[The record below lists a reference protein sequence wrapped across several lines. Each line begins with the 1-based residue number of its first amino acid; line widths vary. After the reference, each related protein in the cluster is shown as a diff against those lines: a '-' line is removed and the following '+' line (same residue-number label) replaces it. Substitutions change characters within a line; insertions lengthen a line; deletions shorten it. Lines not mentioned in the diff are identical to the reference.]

1 MHALPAPRRVRAR
14 LRPGPGGIVRLRD
27 GRTALVRRARPG
39 DRDAVQRFVRELSP
53 LARRRRF
60 FGAVAEL
67 SPAQLDRLTGV
78 QDPRDLS
85 LVALAV
91 NAGEPRIVAMAQ
103 YASAGSQPAELAV
116 VVADA
121 WQRQGLGERLLKMLL
136 ARAAEAGLRAMSGS
150 VLAENEPMLA
160 LAAKLGFET
169 SGDGHPNSVR
179 VTRPLP
185 PPRRA
190 AWLAEPLRRLVSQRP
205 AVLAAAA

>member
-27 GRTALVRRARPG
+27 GRTALGGRARPG

-103 YASAGSQPAELAV
+103 YASAGSQPAEFAV

>member
-60 FGAVAEL
+60 LGAVAEL

-103 YASAGSQPAELAV
+103 YASAGSQPAEFAV

>member
-14 LRPGPGGIVRLRD
+14 LRPGPGGIVRLHD

-78 QDPRDLS
+78 QDARDLS

-103 YASAGSQPAELAV
+103 YAFDDPHPAEFAV
-116 VVADA
+116 VVTDA
-121 WQRQGLGERLLKMLL
+121 WQRQGLGERLIELLL
-136 ARAAEAGLRAMSGS
+136 ARAAEAGVRAMSGS
-150 VLAENEPMLA
+150 VLAENLPMLG
-160 LAAKLGFET
+160 LAAKRGFDVA
-169 SGDGHPNSVR
+169 GDGHPNSVR
-179 VTRPLP
+179 VTRPLHS
-185 PPRRA
+185 PRRA
-190 AWLAEPLRRLVSQRP
+190 AWLAEPLRRFVPQRP